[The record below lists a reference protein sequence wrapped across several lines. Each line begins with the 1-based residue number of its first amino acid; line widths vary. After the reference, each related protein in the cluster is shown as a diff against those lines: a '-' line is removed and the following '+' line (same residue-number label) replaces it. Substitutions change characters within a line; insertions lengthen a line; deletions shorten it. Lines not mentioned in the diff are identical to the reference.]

1 MILGALEAGGTKM
14 VCAIGDENG
23 NVKEQISIPTNT
35 PEDTIPKILEY
46 FKDKN
51 IEALGIGCFGPID
64 LNRKSETYG
73 YITNTPKLAWRN
85 FDIVGSLKKALNVPI
100 GFDTDVN
107 GSLLGEH
114 TFGIAKNKENAVY
127 ITIGTGVGMG
137 VLSNGKLL
145 HGMMH
150 PEAGHIKMTRHPE
163 DTFAG
168 QCPVH
173 GSCLE
178 GLACGPAIE
187 ARWGKKG
194 IELAEDKKVWE
205 LEAYYLAQSIYS
217 LILTLSPEIIILGGG
232 VMHQEILFPLIRE
245 EVKKI
250 NNGYLVTKEMDN
262 LDEYIVP
269 ASLNDNQGLMG
280 ALQLGLDELR
290 AK

>member
-23 NVKEQISIPTNT
+23 NIKEQMSIPTT
-35 PEDTIPKILEY
+35 KPDETIPKIVEY

-51 IEALGIGCFGPID
+51 IEALGIGCFGPLD
-64 LNRKSETYG
+64 LNKKSSTYG
-73 YITNTPKLAWRN
+73 YITNTPKLAWKN
-85 FDIVGSLKKALNVPI
+85 FDIVGTLKKELNVPI

-107 GSLLGEH
+107 GSLLGEI
-114 TFGIAKNKENAVY
+114 TWGRAKDKENAVY
-127 ITIGTGVGMG
+127 ITIGTGIGMG
-137 VLSNGKLL
+137 ILSNGKLV

-173 GSCLE
+173 GNCLE

-194 IELAEDKKVWE
+194 IELAGDKKVWE
-205 LEAYYLAQSIYS
+205 LEAYYLAQAIYA
-217 LILTLSPEIIILGGG
+217 LILTLSPEVIILGGG

-245 EVKKI
+245 EVNKI
-250 NNGYLVTKEMDN
+250 NNGYLVTKEMQN

-269 ASLNDNQGLMG
+269 ASLNDNQGIMG
-280 ALQLGLDELR
+280 ALKLGLDELNV
-290 AK
+290 

>member
-23 NVKEQISIPTNT
+23 NIKEQISIPTST

-107 GSLLGEH
+107 GSLLGEY

-163 DTFAG
+163 DTFVG

-187 ARWGKKG
+187 ARWGRKG